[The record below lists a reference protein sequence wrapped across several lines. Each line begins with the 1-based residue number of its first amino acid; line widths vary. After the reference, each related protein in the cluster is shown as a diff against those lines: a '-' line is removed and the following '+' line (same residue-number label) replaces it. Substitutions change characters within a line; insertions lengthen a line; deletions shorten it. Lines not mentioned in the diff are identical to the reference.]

1 MQLTVYT
8 DYSLRVLIY
17 LGLHRENIATIA
29 DIAKKYQISRNHIV
43 KIVHHLASL
52 GFVHTIRGRNGGMS
66 LAREPESINLADV
79 VLKTEPNFQLV
90 ECFRREGDC
99 CIEEACRFRG
109 ALNRALQS
117 FFTVLGEYT
126 LADLIEDKS
135 ELLQFLNYVN
145 IPINTLIQ

>member
-17 LGLHRENIATIA
+17 LGLHRENVATIA

-52 GFVHTIRGRNGGMS
+52 GFVRTIRGRNGGMS
-66 LAREPESINLADV
+66 LAREPEAINLADV
-79 VLKTEPNFQLV
+79 ILKTEPSFQLV
-90 ECFRREGDC
+90 ECFRQEGDC

-109 ALNRALQS
+109 ALTRALQS